1 MIMMMVL
8 DDDDDDDDGGDQSK
22 RREHGVDTCEECG
35 VVSLQMH
42 LRQSGL
48 FSGF

>member
-1 MIMMMVL
+1 MIMINDVDG
-8 DDDDDDDDGGDQSK
+8 DDDDDDQSK
-22 RREHGVDTCEECG
+22 RREHGLDTCEECG

>member
-1 MIMMMVL
+1 MIMINDDDG
-8 DDDDDDDDGGDQSK
+8 DDDDHDQSK
-22 RREHGVDTCEECG
+22 RREHGLDTCEECG
-35 VVSLQMH
+35 VILLHMH

>member
-1 MIMMMVL
+1 MIMINDDDG
-8 DDDDDDDDGGDQSK
+8 DDDDDDDDQSK
-22 RREHGVDTCEECG
+22 RREHGLDTCEECG

>member
-1 MIMMMVL
+1 MIMINDDDG
-8 DDDDDDDDGGDQSK
+8 DDDDDDQSK
-22 RREHGVDTCEECG
+22 RREHGLDTCEECG

>member
-1 MIMMMVL
+1 MIMINDDDG
-8 DDDDDDDDGGDQSK
+8 DDDDDDQSK